1 MIEIDGSHGE
11 GGGQIIRSAVS
22 MSALT
27 GKPCHIYNIRVKR
40 QTPGLGYQHL
50 TAVKAV
56 GELCD
61 AEIKGADLRS
71 HEIYFSPNKI
81 KSGKFDI
88 NIGTA
93 GSITLVLQALI
104 PAALHAPENLE
115 FLIIGGTN
123 VPHAPS
129 PEYFQHIFSD
139 YLRQMNVKI
148 ESNVLKYGFYPRGG
162 GKMQIK
168 IEPCKKLK
176 PLYLMEKGKLQ
187 KIDCWS
193 IASNQLKEAKVAE
206 RQIRG
211 FEDELKMKIEKKNAV
226 YTDTFSV
233 GTNIHSHAHYENC
246 KLGADALGERGLPA
260 EKVGKNCALL
270 LKKEINGNGCI
281 DEHMSDQLL
290 PFMALAKEGK
300 IRVNNITEHAKTNI
314 YVIEQFLP
322 VKFSIDNNIIE
333 VKA

>member
-56 GELCD
+56 AELCD

-115 FLIIGGTN
+115 FLITGGTN

-139 YLRQMNVKI
+139 YLRQMGVKI
-148 ESNVLKYGFYPRGG
+148 ESETLRYGFYPKGG

-206 RQIRG
+206 RQIKG
-211 FEDELKMKIEKKNAV
+211 FEDEIKMKINKKNIV
-226 YTDTFSV
+226 YVDTFSI
-233 GTNIHSHAHYENC
+233 GTNIHAHVHYDNC
-246 KLGADALGERGLPA
+246 KLGADVLGERGLPA
-260 EKVGKNCALL
+260 EKVGKRCAEL

-281 DEHMSDQLL
+281 DEHMVDQIL

-300 IRVNNITEHAKTNI
+300 IKVNEITEHAKTNI
-314 YVIEQFLP
+314 YVIEKFLP
-322 VKFSIDNNIIE
+322 VKFSIDNSIIE